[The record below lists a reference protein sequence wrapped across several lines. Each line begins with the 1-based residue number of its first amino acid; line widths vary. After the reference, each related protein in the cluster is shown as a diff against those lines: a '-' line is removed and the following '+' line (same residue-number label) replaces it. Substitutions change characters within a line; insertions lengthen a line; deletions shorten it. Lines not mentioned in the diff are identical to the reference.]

1 MNRLFFIAAF
11 LLGASAVIWMASTFV
26 GTNNLALAVTLVIAG
41 VYVIGF
47 MELVQF
53 RAATST
59 LSEGLAELPEVMA
72 DDMQLMQWQEKLHL
86 SLRNAVAQRIEGERV
101 GLPAPVITPYL
112 VGLLVMLGLLGTFV
126 GMVETLSGAV
136 IALEGTTELQAIR
149 AGLAAPING
158 LSVAFGTSVA
168 GIAASA
174 MLGLISTLT
183 RRDRML
189 ATRVLDG
196 KISTVFRSFS
206 LAHNRQETYKALQ
219 IQTQALPDVAEKLT
233 TVAQQLSLASEQLSH
248 TLIASQKQFH
258 ESAQHSYTALAA
270 SVDASLKTSLAD
282 SGRLAGESIR
292 PVVEQAMAEMSREA
306 QASHQVLTQ
315 TAQRQLESL
324 AATFSS
330 TSEAVSAAWQSGL
343 GAHAASNEKLVQS
356 VGDSLN
362 RVTEKF
368 EDTASSL
375 ATKFG
380 STSEAVSAAWQSGLG
395 AHAVSNEKLVQ
406 SVGDS
411 LNRVTEKFEDTAS
424 SLATQFG
431 STSQTVSVA
440 WQSGLGAHAVSNEK
454 LVQSV
459 GESLNRVT
467 EQFEGTATSLL
478 ESFGESST
486 DLTKQQQLADAARLE
501 LWASSLSESQ
511 QLAVVELNEVAR
523 VFTGE
528 LVKSTQ
534 VQQASLQSAT
544 TTFESMSGAVT
555 AQWEGAGEQIA
566 QLNANLKAGLDSLR
580 DAEEQRGTAA
590 VERLGALE
598 AAVAKHLAALGKEM
612 EGPMVRLIET
622 ASETPK
628 AAAEVIGKLRDEVS
642 NNIERD
648 NQLLEERQRIMQQL
662 NSLSGSL
669 EQTSQ
674 GQREALENM
683 VSSSTGLLQK
693 IGDRFDQQVASQVE
707 EMSGA
712 ADNFSGS
719 ATEMASLGEAFTVAV
734 SLFTESNGKLMESL
748 GGIEQSLSN
757 ANDRSDEQMNYYVAQ
772 ARQIIDQ
779 SMASQREIFDEIR
792 KLSAADVAITGEA
805 S

>member
-1 MNRLFFIAAF
+1 MNRLSFIAAF

-26 GTNNLALAVTLVIAG
+26 GTNNLALVVTLVIAC

-59 LSEGLAELPEVMA
+59 LCEGLAELPEVMTNG
-72 DDMQLMQWQEKLHL
+72 MQLERWQEKLHP

-196 KISTVFRSFS
+196 KISTVFRCFS

-233 TVAQQLSLASEQLSH
+233 SVAQQLSLASEQLSH
-248 TLIASQKQFH
+248 TLIASQKQFN
-258 ESAQHSYTALAA
+258 ESAQRSYTELAA
-270 SVDASLKTSLAD
+270 SVDTSLKTSLAD
-282 SGRLAGESIR
+282 SGRLAGESIK

-306 QASHQVLTQ
+306 QASHQILTQ

-343 GAHAASNEKLVQS
+343 GAHALSNEKLVRS
-356 VGDSLN
+356 VEDSLN
-362 RVTEKF
+362 SVTEK
-368 EDTASSL
+368 
-375 ATKFG
+375 
-380 STSEAVSAAWQSGLG
+380 
-395 AHAVSNEKLVQ
+395 
-406 SVGDS
+406 
-411 LNRVTEKFEDTAS
+411 
-424 SLATQFG
+424 
-431 STSQTVSVA
+431 
-440 WQSGLGAHAVSNEK
+440 
-454 LVQSV
+454 
-459 GESLNRVT
+459 
-467 EQFEGTATSLL
+467 FEGTATSLL
-478 ESFGESST
+478 ESFGELSSVW
-486 DLTKQQQLADAARLE
+486 TKQQELADVARLE
-501 LWASSLSESQ
+501 LWGASLTESQ
-511 QLAVVELNEVAR
+511 QLAAVELNEVAR
-523 VFTGE
+523 QFTGE

-534 VQQASLQSAT
+534 VQQISLQSAT
-544 TTFESMSGAVT
+544 ATFESMSGAVT

-580 DAEEQRGTAA
+580 DTEEQRGTAA

-598 AAVAKHLAALGKEM
+598 VAVAKHLAALGKEM
-612 EGPMVRLIET
+612 EAPMVRLIET

-628 AAAEVIGKLRDEVS
+628 AAAEVIGRLRDEVS

-662 NSLSGSL
+662 DSLSCSL

-683 VSSSTGLLQK
+683 VSSSAGLLQK

-734 SLFTESNGKLMESL
+734 NLFTESNGKLMESL
-748 GGIEQSLSN
+748 SGIEQSLEN
-757 ANDRSDEQMNYYVAQ
+757 ANTRSDEQMNYYVAQ

-779 SMASQREIFDEIR
+779 SMASQREIFDELR
-792 KLSAADVAITGEA
+792 KLSAADVVIAGEA

>member
-1 MNRLFFIAAF
+1 
-11 LLGASAVIWMASTFV
+11 
-26 GTNNLALAVTLVIAG
+26 
-41 VYVIGF
+41 
-47 MELVQF
+47 
-53 RAATST
+53 
-59 LSEGLAELPEVMA
+59 
-72 DDMQLMQWQEKLHL
+72 
-86 SLRNAVAQRIEGERV
+86 
-101 GLPAPVITPYL
+101 
-112 VGLLVMLGLLGTFV
+112 VMLGLLGTFV

-196 KISTVFRSFS
+196 KISTVFRCFS

-233 TVAQQLSLASEQLSH
+233 SVAQQLSLASEQLSH
-248 TLIASQKQFH
+248 TLIASQKQFN
-258 ESAQHSYTALAA
+258 ESAQRSYTELAA
-270 SVDASLKTSLAD
+270 SVDTSLKTSLAD
-282 SGRLAGESIR
+282 SGRLAGESIK

-306 QASHQVLTQ
+306 QASHQILTQ

-343 GAHAASNEKLVQS
+343 GAHAESNEKLVRS

-362 RVTEKF
+362 SVTEKF
-368 EDTASSL
+368 E
-375 ATKFG
+375 
-380 STSEAVSAAWQSGLG
+380 
-395 AHAVSNEKLVQ
+395 
-406 SVGDS
+406 
-411 LNRVTEKFEDTAS
+411 
-424 SLATQFG
+424 
-431 STSQTVSVA
+431 
-440 WQSGLGAHAVSNEK
+440 
-454 LVQSV
+454 
-459 GESLNRVT
+459 
-467 EQFEGTATSLL
+467 GTANSLL
-478 ESFGESST
+478 ESFGELSSVW
-486 DLTKQQQLADAARLE
+486 TKQQELADVARLE
-501 LWASSLSESQ
+501 LWGASLTESR
-511 QLAVVELNEVAR
+511 QLAAVELNEVAR
-523 VFTGE
+523 QFTGE

-534 VQQASLQSAT
+534 VQQISLQSAT
-544 TTFESMSGAVT
+544 ATFESMSGAVT

-580 DAEEQRGTAA
+580 DTEEQRGTAA

-598 AAVAKHLAALGKEM
+598 VVVAKHLAALGKEM
-612 EGPMVRLIET
+612 EAPMVRLIET

-628 AAAEVIGKLRDEVS
+628 AAAEVIGRLRDEVS

-662 NSLSGSL
+662 DSLSCSL

-683 VSSSTGLLQK
+683 VSSCAGLLQK

-734 SLFTESNGKLMESL
+734 NLFTESNGKLMESL
-748 GGIEQSLSN
+748 SGIEQSLEN
-757 ANDRSDEQMNYYVAQ
+757 ANTRSDEQMNYYVAQ

-779 SMASQREIFDEIR
+779 SMTSQREIFDELR
-792 KLSAADVAITGEA
+792 KLSAADVVIAGEA

>member
-411 LNRVTEKFEDTAS
+411 LNRVTEQFEDTAS

>member
-26 GTNNLALAVTLVIAG
+26 GTNNLALAVTLVIAC

-59 LSEGLAELPEVMA
+59 LCEGLAELPEVMSNGI
-72 DDMQLMQWQEKLHL
+72 QLERWQERLHP

-196 KISTVFRSFS
+196 KISTVFRCFS

-233 TVAQQLSLASEQLSH
+233 SVAQQLSLASEQLSH
-248 TLIASQKQFH
+248 TLIASQKQFN
-258 ESAQHSYTALAA
+258 ESAQRSYTELAA
-270 SVDASLKTSLAD
+270 SVDTSLKTSLAD
-282 SGRLAGESIR
+282 SGRLAGESIK

-306 QASHQVLTQ
+306 QASHQILTQ

-343 GAHAASNEKLVQS
+343 GAHAESNEKLVRS

-362 RVTEKF
+362 SVTEKF
-368 EDTASSL
+368 E
-375 ATKFG
+375 
-380 STSEAVSAAWQSGLG
+380 
-395 AHAVSNEKLVQ
+395 
-406 SVGDS
+406 
-411 LNRVTEKFEDTAS
+411 
-424 SLATQFG
+424 
-431 STSQTVSVA
+431 
-440 WQSGLGAHAVSNEK
+440 
-454 LVQSV
+454 
-459 GESLNRVT
+459 
-467 EQFEGTATSLL
+467 GTANSLL
-478 ESFGESST
+478 ESFGELSSVW
-486 DLTKQQQLADAARLE
+486 TKQQELADVARLE
-501 LWASSLSESQ
+501 LWGASLTESR
-511 QLAVVELNEVAR
+511 QLAAVELNEVAR
-523 VFTGE
+523 QFTGE

-534 VQQASLQSAT
+534 VQQISLQSAT
-544 TTFESMSGAVT
+544 ATFESMSGAVT

-580 DAEEQRGTAA
+580 DTEEQRGTAA

-598 AAVAKHLAALGKEM
+598 VVVAKHLAALGKEM
-612 EGPMVRLIET
+612 EAPMVRLIET

-628 AAAEVIGKLRDEVS
+628 AAAEVIGRLRDEVS

-662 NSLSGSL
+662 DSLSCSL

-683 VSSSTGLLQK
+683 VSSCAGLLQK

-734 SLFTESNGKLMESL
+734 NLFTESNGKLMESL
-748 GGIEQSLSN
+748 SGIEQSLEN
-757 ANDRSDEQMNYYVAQ
+757 ANTRSDEQMNYYVAQ

-779 SMASQREIFDEIR
+779 SMASQREIFDELR
-792 KLSAADVAITGEA
+792 KLSAADVVIAGEA

>member
-26 GTNNLALAVTLVIAG
+26 GTNNLALAVTLVIAC

-59 LSEGLAELPEVMA
+59 LCEGLAELPEVMSNGI
-72 DDMQLMQWQEKLHL
+72 QLERWQERLHP

-196 KISTVFRSFS
+196 KISTVFRCFS

-233 TVAQQLSLASEQLSH
+233 SVAQQLSLASEQLSH
-248 TLIASQKQFH
+248 TLIASQKQFN
-258 ESAQHSYTALAA
+258 ESAQRSYTELAA
-270 SVDASLKTSLAD
+270 SVDTSLKTSLAD
-282 SGRLAGESIR
+282 SGRLAGESIK

-306 QASHQVLTQ
+306 QASHQILTQ

-343 GAHAASNEKLVQS
+343 GAHAESNEKLVRS

-362 RVTEKF
+362 SVTEKF
-368 EDTASSL
+368 E
-375 ATKFG
+375 
-380 STSEAVSAAWQSGLG
+380 
-395 AHAVSNEKLVQ
+395 
-406 SVGDS
+406 
-411 LNRVTEKFEDTAS
+411 
-424 SLATQFG
+424 
-431 STSQTVSVA
+431 
-440 WQSGLGAHAVSNEK
+440 
-454 LVQSV
+454 
-459 GESLNRVT
+459 
-467 EQFEGTATSLL
+467 GTANSLL
-478 ESFGESST
+478 ESFGELSSVW
-486 DLTKQQQLADAARLE
+486 TKQQELADVARLE
-501 LWASSLSESQ
+501 LWGASLTESQ
-511 QLAVVELNEVAR
+511 QLAAVELNEVAR
-523 VFTGE
+523 QFTGE

-534 VQQASLQSAT
+534 VQQISLQSAT
-544 TTFESMSGAVT
+544 ATFESMSGAVT

-580 DAEEQRGTAA
+580 DTEEQRGTAA

-598 AAVAKHLAALGKEM
+598 VVVAKHLAALGKEM
-612 EGPMVRLIET
+612 EAPMVRLIET

-628 AAAEVIGKLRDEVS
+628 AAAEVIGRLRDEVS

-662 NSLSGSL
+662 DSLSCSL

-683 VSSSTGLLQK
+683 VSSCAGLLQK

-734 SLFTESNGKLMESL
+734 NLFTESNGKLMESL
-748 GGIEQSLSN
+748 SGIEQSLEN
-757 ANDRSDEQMNYYVAQ
+757 ANTRSDEQMNYYVAQ

-779 SMASQREIFDEIR
+779 SMASQREIFDELR
-792 KLSAADVAITGEA
+792 KLSAADVVIAGEA

>member
-1 MNRLFFIAAF
+1 
-11 LLGASAVIWMASTFV
+11 
-26 GTNNLALAVTLVIAG
+26 
-41 VYVIGF
+41 
-47 MELVQF
+47 
-53 RAATST
+53 
-59 LSEGLAELPEVMA
+59 LAELPEVMSNGI
-72 DDMQLMQWQEKLHL
+72 QLERWQERLHP

-196 KISTVFRSFS
+196 KISTVFRCFS

-233 TVAQQLSLASEQLSH
+233 SVAQQLSLASEQLSH
-248 TLIASQKQFH
+248 TLIASQKQFN
-258 ESAQHSYTALAA
+258 ESAQRSYTELAA
-270 SVDASLKTSLAD
+270 SVDTSLKTSLAD
-282 SGRLAGESIR
+282 SGRLAGESIK

-306 QASHQVLTQ
+306 QASHQILTQ

-343 GAHAASNEKLVQS
+343 GAHAESNEKLVRS

-362 RVTEKF
+362 SVTEKF
-368 EDTASSL
+368 E
-375 ATKFG
+375 
-380 STSEAVSAAWQSGLG
+380 
-395 AHAVSNEKLVQ
+395 
-406 SVGDS
+406 
-411 LNRVTEKFEDTAS
+411 
-424 SLATQFG
+424 
-431 STSQTVSVA
+431 
-440 WQSGLGAHAVSNEK
+440 
-454 LVQSV
+454 
-459 GESLNRVT
+459 
-467 EQFEGTATSLL
+467 GTANSLL
-478 ESFGESST
+478 ESFGELSSVW
-486 DLTKQQQLADAARLE
+486 TKQQELADVARLE
-501 LWASSLSESQ
+501 LWGASLTESR
-511 QLAVVELNEVAR
+511 QLAAVELNEVAR
-523 VFTGE
+523 QFTGE

-534 VQQASLQSAT
+534 VQQISLQSAT
-544 TTFESMSGAVT
+544 ATFESMSGAVT

-580 DAEEQRGTAA
+580 DTEEQRGTAA

-598 AAVAKHLAALGKEM
+598 VVVAKHLAALGKEM
-612 EGPMVRLIET
+612 EAPMVRLIET

-628 AAAEVIGKLRDEVS
+628 AAAEVIGRLRDEVS

-662 NSLSGSL
+662 DSLSCSL

-683 VSSSTGLLQK
+683 VSSCAGLLQK

-734 SLFTESNGKLMESL
+734 NLFTESNGKLMESL
-748 GGIEQSLSN
+748 SGIEQSLEN
-757 ANDRSDEQMNYYVAQ
+757 ANTRSDEQMNYYVAQ

-779 SMASQREIFDEIR
+779 SMASQREIFDELR
-792 KLSAADVAITGEA
+792 KLSAADVVIAGEA

>member
-112 VGLLVMLGLLGTFV
+112 VGLLVMLGRVGTFV

-424 SLATQFG
+424 SLATKFG
-431 STSQTVSVA
+431 STSEAVSAA

-459 GESLNRVT
+459 GDSLNRVT